1 MPIFENVV
9 ASLERA
15 QELDRPADRLAAG
28 LDVVLKPSIRKVLSG
43 AWLGHPVHPLLVT
56 APIGAWVS
64 ASLLDLTK
72 GNQVA
77 ARKLVGFGLVF
88 ATGAVV
94 TGVSD
99 WRGTV
104 GRARR
109 VGLVHMIVNSLGLIV
124 YTASWRARAG
134 GRQSRGMVLALVG
147 ALLLSGGG
155 YLGGHLTYALGANV
169 DVGEAAADDLAE
181 TLLVS

>member
-9 ASLERA
+9 RSIEQAEA
-15 QELDRPADRLAAG
+15 LDPPADRVASA
-28 LDVVLKPSIRKVLSG
+28 LDAVLTPGFRRVLSG
-43 AWLGHPVHPLLVT
+43 AWLGHPVHPILVT

-64 ASLLDLTK
+64 ASALDLTK
-72 GNQVA
+72 GNEVA
-77 ARKLVGFGLVF
+77 ARKLVGLGLVF

-94 TGVSD
+94 TGASD

-109 VGLVHMIVNSLGLIV
+109 VGFVHMIVNSLGLV
-124 YTASWRARAG
+124 LYTASWRARAG
-134 GRQSRGMVLALVG
+134 GRHRRGMVLALVG

-169 DVGEAAADDLAE
+169 DAGGAASDDLAE
-181 TLLVS
+181 ALLVS